1 MIILGEYC
9 CLNLLL
15 LSIFSYIT
23 TEAKDRDV
31 NCLLAA
37 SNVLLRDRRRA
48 VWICLHRWSEQYRH
62 CSGTQPSHIHYDK
75 WIVVCKLAYMR
86 RIMYQMYPVCAIFNE
101 SHHKEALIYQ
111 SKGVLCVN
119 LFWSGKSL
127 NLDSVLSPFDTK
139 FTLHSTL
146 FFSVT
151 WTVNG
156 KLWKCFMQCSC
167 SMQSVLVCA
176 ATLQS
181 ELYYFIAAMFSISML
196 IWVILVCFL
205 KIYTIQKQGQ

>member
-9 CLNLLL
+9 CLKWLYLLL
-15 LSIFSYIT
+15 RSIFSYIT

-31 NCLLAA
+31 NCILFA

-48 VWICLHRWSEQYRH
+48 VWICLPRWSEQYRH

-101 SHHKEALIYQ
+101 SHHKEALVYQ

-139 FTLHSTL
+139 FTLQILHSTL
-146 FFSVT
+146 SPSHELWMANCESV
-151 WTVNG
+151 
-156 KLWKCFMQCSC
+156 SC
-167 SMQSVLVCA
+167 NVHVACKMCLCVRPRYSRSC
-176 ATLQS
+176 T
-181 ELYYFIAAMFSISML
+181 IS
-196 IWVILVCFL
+196 
-205 KIYTIQKQGQ
+205 